1 MRKLLLFLCCMA
13 IWLCAPARA
22 AAGVMSG
29 DGWLYD
35 DDSRTLSITGE
46 YVWAE
51 RGAGGGPAKNPWYE
65 FREEIKRVTLRS
77 DVTSIG
83 DDAFADCDDISVDY
97 GDAQVR
103 TIGRC
108 AFMNSG
114 FIDYIFPWGDSSA
127 SLALIGDSAFWRCE
141 RDWTNWSCNR
151 FEVKA
156 LDPPTIGENA
166 FFQFY
171 GLLIVP
177 GASLAEYMA
186 SDWVN
191 VSATIYPDHIS
202 GEGWSVDYYM
212 EYGSYFYLTI
222 TGDYVW
228 AERGAGGE
236 PAKNA
241 WFEFRKVISMVYF
254 SDEVTS
260 IGDDAFANCQNTHVS
275 FNQVKTIGKCAFKN
289 TQALNVIPFYWPACL
304 TSIGDSA
311 FYGCGTPS
319 DQEFISRALVPPT
332 LGKDVF
338 DFNSSDGVTLFVPG
352 ESLAAYKASDWA
364 KYFVIVPEN
373 IDGDGWSLDDNTL
386 TITADYVW
394 AVRDNDHPARNPWY
408 EFRERIK
415 FVKIDD
421 GVTSIGDDAF
431 AGFTKLRSVGY
442 SNKIKTIGKCAFKDC
457 GVQGNIIPHSEYLT
471 SIGDSAF
478 WGSEFSEII
487 DFVPN
492 RNAPPSLG
500 KGVFSMTPDYG
511 IQLIAPAESLEAYEA
526 SDWAKYFK
534 FVPETISGDGWSF
547 LLSMRY
553 LTITGDYV
561 WPVGDSD
568 TPARN
573 AWYEYERKIWGVFL
587 EDGVTSIGD
596 YAFAGCE
603 SMDFIAYRN
612 AQIKTIGK
620 CAFKGRGI
628 DGVFPENCA
637 TLTSIGDYAFLGPN
651 PRCTTF
657 RLKAVVPPTL
667 GKDVFSFAACDSI
680 TLLVPSGAVEAYEA
694 SDWAK
699 YFIIEADYLTAMEA
713 VPVEPESCPKVV
725 NGVVTV
731 GGEPAREVYSLAG
744 RRMPAGVPLSRGIYV
759 VATPAGAVRVA
770 IR

>member
-1 MRKLLLFLCCMA
+1 MA

-22 AAGVMSG
+22 AADVMSG

-35 DDSRTLSITGE
+35 DNSRTLSITGE

-51 RGAGGGPAKNPWYE
+51 RGPGGGPAKNPWYE
-65 FREEIKRVTLRS
+65 FREEIKKVTLSR

-83 DDAFADCDDISVDY
+83 DDAFVDCDGVSVDY
-97 GDAQVR
+97 GEAQVR
-103 TIGRC
+103 TIGKC

-114 FIDYIFPWGDSSA
+114 FIDYIFPCGDSSA
-127 SLALIGDSAFWRCE
+127 SLTSIGDSAFWLCE
-141 RDWTNWSCNR
+141 VDWSNYWLHDKY
-151 FEVKA
+151 EVKA
-156 LDPPTIGENA
+156 LAPPTLGENA
-166 FFQFY
+166 FFNFY

-177 GASLAEYMA
+177 GASLAEYKA
-186 SDWVN
+186 SDWAN
-191 VSATIYPDHIS
+191 VSTTIYPDHIS
-202 GEGWSVDYYM
+202 GEGWSVDYHFWGY
-212 EYGSYFYLTI
+212 SVTI
-222 TGDYVW
+222 TSDYVW

-241 WFEFRKVISMVYF
+241 WSESLNVIDIVDLGSG
-254 SDEVTS
+254 VTS
-260 IGDDAFANCQNTHVS
+260 IGDDAFANCQITSVGN
-275 FNQVKTIGKCAFKN
+275 FYQVKTIGKCAFKN
-289 TQALNVIPFYWPACL
+289 TQALNVIPFYWPASL

-319 DQEFISRALVPPT
+319 NQEFISQTLVPPT

-338 DFNSSDGVTLFVPG
+338 NFNSSDGVTLFVPG
-352 ESLAAYKASDWA
+352 ESLAAYKASEWA

-373 IDGDGWSLDDNTL
+373 IDGDGWSLDANRL

-394 AVRDNDHPARNPWY
+394 AVRDNDTPARNPWY
-408 EFRERIK
+408 EFRERIEDVY
-415 FVKIDD
+415 FDD
-421 GVTSIGDDAF
+421 DVTSIGDDAF
-431 AGFTKLRSVGY
+431 AGFTKLRSVKYPGE
-442 SNKIKTIGKCAFKDC
+442 IKTIGKCAFKDC
-457 GVQGNIIPHSEYLT
+457 GVQCNIIPYSEYLT

-478 WGSEFSEII
+478 WGIEFSEKI

-526 SDWAKYFK
+526 SDWIKYFK

-547 LLSMRY
+547 SLSSRY
-553 LTITGDYV
+553 LTIAGDYV
-561 WPVGDSD
+561 WPVSDSG

-573 AWYEYERKIWGVFL
+573 AWYEYERKIWGIFL

-596 YAFAGCE
+596 YAFADCE
-603 SMDFIAYRN
+603 NMDFIAYGN

-628 DGVFPENCA
+628 DWVFPENCA

-667 GKDVFSFAACDSI
+667 GKDVFSFAASDSI
-680 TLLVPSGAVEAYEA
+680 TLLVPSGSVAAYEA

-699 YFIIEADYLTAMEA
+699 YFVIEADYLTAMDA
-713 VPVEPESCPKVV
+713 VPVKPESRPKVV
-725 NGVVTV
+725 NGVVTF
-731 GGEPAREVYSLAG
+731 GGEPAREVYSLSG
-744 RRMPAGVPLSRGIYV
+744 RRMPAGVPLARGIYV

-770 IR
+770 VK